1 MEGQIQITDLHS
13 HVGQE
18 IMSFYLVAEKELR
31 DGKNDQYLRLRL
43 KDKTGSIA
51 GNIWKDAKKE
61 AENFEIGDVIKIKAN
76 VVSYKGQIQ
85 LSVSKTR
92 FADHSEYDIDEFL
105 TTSKRDPQ
113 EMATELFGYLD
124 SITNPFLNKLLRSIF
139 DDKEFFI
146 RFLAAPAAKS
156 WHHNYMHGLIE
167 HILAVTKLCD
177 FCSRIYPVN
186 RELLL
191 AGALLHDV
199 AKVIEYNDSTTID
212 FTDTGRLIGHLA
224 LSDQMICEHAS
235 RILGFP
241 SELLLHLR
249 HLVLSHHGEYEKASV
264 RLPQTLEAIVLHL
277 CDNLDAQSTGVAQLV
292 EAMPADAPWSEFDKL
307 NSRYYK
313 VYRPTE

>member
-1 MEGQIQITDLHS
+1 MENQIQITDLAQ
-13 HVGQE
+13 HVGTE
-18 IMSFYLVAEKELR
+18 IMSFYLVTEKELR

-61 AENFEIGDVIKIKAN
+61 AENFEIGDVIKIKAL

-85 LSVSKTR
+85 LSVTKTR
-92 FADHSEYDIDEFL
+92 FADHSEYDMSEFL
-105 TTSKRDPQ
+105 TISKRDPQ
-113 EMATELFGYLD
+113 EMAAELFGYLD
-124 SITNPFLNKLLRSIF
+124 SITNPFINKLLRSIF
-139 DDKEFFI
+139 DDKEFFP

-156 WHHNYMHGLIE
+156 WHHNYIHGLIE
-167 HILAVTKLCD
+167 HILSVARLCD
-177 FCSRIYPVN
+177 FCCAQYPVN
-186 RELLL
+186 RDLLL

-199 AKVIEYNDSTTID
+199 AKVTEYSDTTTIE

-241 SELLLHLR
+241 DDILLHLR
-249 HLVLSHHGEYEKASV
+249 HLVLAHHGEYEKASV

-277 CDNLDAQSTGVAQLV
+277 CDNLDAQSTGVAQLI
-292 EAMPADAPWSEFDKL
+292 EAMPPDAPWSEFDKL
-307 NSRYYK
+307 NNRYYK
-313 VYRPTE
+313 VYRPSE